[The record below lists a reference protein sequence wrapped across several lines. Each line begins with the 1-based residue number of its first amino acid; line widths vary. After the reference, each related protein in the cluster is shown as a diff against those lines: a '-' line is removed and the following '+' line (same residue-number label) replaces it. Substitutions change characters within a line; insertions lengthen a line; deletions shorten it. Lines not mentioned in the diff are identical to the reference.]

1 MIYMN
6 YLRRCRKELKLDV
19 YCVGPAE
26 LGTEED
32 VEQETPEEEEEAIK
46 TIDEW
51 RRDWRARLDGVR
63 GTRRV

>member
-1 MIYMN
+1 M
-6 YLRRCRKELKLDV
+6 
-19 YCVGPAE
+19 GPAE

-51 RRDWRARLDGVR
+51 RRDWQARLDGVW
-63 GTRRV
+63 GTRQV